1 MVVFQALTWESRDTD
16 DEHMIS
22 IFGKTEDGKSVCLTT
37 AFTPYFFV
45 KLPENINTPKIR
57 RIYEIIDQ
65 QCKDSLVAYTVVKSK
80 DVWGF
85 QNNQEFPFMK
95 ISFKHLQARRLVD
108 SFLRKPLDRTPE
120 LFDIFGVR
128 NVKVYESNLDPVLRL
143 MHRTGIQS
151 TGWLDTGDKCIR
163 SHLANVDMDLF
174 SNDWTTL
181 KPVAR
186 DDIAPFVVASVD
198 IECYS
203 KSRKFPDANN
213 TDDVCFQIAISL
225 CKFGSDEP
233 YDKTCLCYKKTD
245 SNLEGCNILSYPT
258 EKEMLEAFQ
267 KYLHQKDVD
276 IITGW
281 NIFGFDM
288 EYIYKRAQINRC
300 HYDFFNLGK
309 LKDTESELT
318 IKKLSSSA
326 LGDNLLKLLPM
337 SGRFIFDL
345 FHEIKKGYKLDSYK
359 LDNVSKLYLGDQK
372 IDMTPKEMFFRYE
385 EEDPVKLREV
395 AEYCIKDT
403 LLPHRL
409 MKKLCTLLNLVE
421 MAKATWVPV
430 PFLVE
435 RGQQIKV
442 FSQLTK
448 KARELGFMVPTI
460 RYGAI
465 PEEPYEGATV
475 LEAQKGAYYTPI
487 TALDF
492 ESLYPSIMM
501 AHNLCYSSYVM
512 DEKRY
517 GNVPGITY
525 ETFKIADRTYKF
537 AQDVPS
543 LLPAIL
549 LELKQFRK
557 QAKKDMAAATG
568 FMKEVYN
575 GKQLAYK
582 ISMNSVYGFTGAGKG
597 ILPCVPIAST
607 TTSKGRAMIEETK
620 NYVEKHFPGSKVRYG
635 DSVTPDTPLLIRQN
649 GEVKTTRIDSL
660 VDVYEL
666 RDDGKEIAEIDAE
679 VWTESG
685 FTPIQQ
691 IVRHKTT
698 KNIHRVLTHTGV
710 VDVTED
716 HSLLLKN
723 KEMIKPSE
731 VCLGTELLHGNSVEA
746 FGESDTSVTPE
757 EAKVMGFF
765 FGDGSCGHYDGKY
778 TWALNNSNMKYL
790 EEMKSL
796 CPFETRVY
804 DTIESSGVYKLNAV
818 GDVKSISTKYRSLFY
833 NQHKEKV
840 VPPCI
845 LGAPLSVVK
854 SFWEGYYM
862 ADGDKDVHGYTRMD
876 IKGKEGSM
884 GMYIIGRRLGYN
896 VSVNTRSDKPDVF
909 RQTWTTSSQR
919 KNPIAIKKLEL
930 VGETNGY
937 VYDLTTGSHHFHV
950 GPGEL
955 VVHNTDSVMVEF
967 DVGDRKGEEAIA
979 YSWEVGERAAEEC
992 SALFKKPNNL
1002 ELEKVY
1008 WPYFLYSKKRYA
1020 AKLWTKGKDDKMHM
1034 DYIDVKGLQLVR
1046 RDNTP
1051 HVREVCKELL
1061 DVVLTSSDP
1070 GPPKELAK
1078 ERAIELLS
1086 GDVPNEK
1093 LVLSQSLADT
1103 YKVAGKNVSVTSSES
1118 VNINQSHVQVVT
1130 KMRQRKPGSEPQSGD
1145 RVPYLL
1151 TKTEN
1156 AKAKAYEKAEDPKY
1170 VEEHGVPVDYHYYFL
1185 NKFLNPVCD
1194 LLDPL
1199 YENVKEEIFGEIIN
1213 QHKPPK
1219 PKREPALSTM
1229 KKDDLIAECKRRGLE
1244 ETGTLVVLRAR
1255 LKEARQGSVE
1265 DIFKNYELKQ
1275 SKDESSREDYADS

>member
-1 MVVFQALTWESRDTD
+1 MVAFQALTWESRDTD

-22 IFGKTEDGKSVCLTT
+22 IFGKTEEGKSVCLTT
-37 AFTPYFFV
+37 AFTPYFFI
-45 KLPENINTPKIR
+45 KLPPNIDTAKIR
-57 RIYEIIDQ
+57 RIYNILDE
-65 QCKDSLVAYTVVKSK
+65 QCKDSLVGYSVTKSK

-85 QNNQEFPFMK
+85 QNNEEFPFMK
-95 ISFKHLQARRLVD
+95 INFKNLQARRLTD
-108 SFLRKPLDRTPE
+108 SFLRRPLDRTPE
-120 LFDIFGVR
+120 LFNIFGVR

-151 TGWLDTGDKCIR
+151 TGWLETGDKCIR

-174 SNDWTTL
+174 CNDWTTL

-186 DDIAPFVVASVD
+186 DDVAPFVVASVD
-198 IECYS
+198 IECNS
-203 KSRKFPDANN
+203 STGKFPDANIPG
-213 TDDVCFQIAISL
+213 DACFQIAISL

-233 YDKTCLCYKKTD
+233 YDKTCLCYKQTD
-245 SNLEGCNILSYPT
+245 PNLEGSNILSFST
-258 EKEMLEAFQ
+258 EKEMLEAFH
-267 KYLHQKDVD
+267 KYLHKKDVD
-276 IITGW
+276 VITGW

-288 EYIYKRAQINRC
+288 EYIYKRAQINGC
-300 HYDFFNLGK
+300 HYSFFNLGK
-309 LKDTESELT
+309 LKDTESELV

-337 SGRFIFDL
+337 SGRFIFDM

-372 IDMTPKEMFFRYE
+372 IDMAPKEMFARYR

-403 LLPHRL
+403 LLPHKL

-421 MAKATWVPV
+421 MAKATWVPAN
-430 PFLVE
+430 FLVE

-475 LEAQKGAYYTPI
+475 LDAQKGAYYTPI

-492 ESLYPSIMM
+492 EALYPSIMM

-512 DEKRY
+512 DEKKY

-525 ETFKIADRTYKF
+525 ETFRVADRTYKF

-543 LLPAIL
+543 LLPSIL

-557 QAKKDMAAATG
+557 QAKRDMANATG

-607 TTSKGRAMIEETK
+607 TTCKGRSMIEETK
-620 NYVEKHFPGSKVRYG
+620 NYVEANFPGAKVRYG
-635 DSVTPDTPLLIRQN
+635 D
-649 GEVKTTRIDSL
+649 
-660 VDVYEL
+660 
-666 RDDGKEIAEIDAE
+666 
-679 VWTESG
+679 
-685 FTPIQQ
+685 
-691 IVRHKTT
+691 
-698 KNIHRVLTHTGV
+698 
-710 VDVTED
+710 
-716 HSLLLKN
+716 
-723 KEMIKPSE
+723 
-731 VCLGTELLHGNSVEA
+731 
-746 FGESDTSVTPE
+746 
-757 EAKVMGFF
+757 
-765 FGDGSCGHYDGKY
+765 
-778 TWALNNSNMKYL
+778 
-790 EEMKSL
+790 
-796 CPFETRVY
+796 
-804 DTIESSGVYKLNAV
+804 
-818 GDVKSISTKYRSLFY
+818 
-833 NQHKEKV
+833 
-840 VPPCI
+840 
-845 LGAPLSVVK
+845 
-854 SFWEGYYM
+854 
-862 ADGDKDVHGYTRMD
+862 
-876 IKGKEGSM
+876 
-884 GMYIIGRRLGYN
+884 
-896 VSVNTRSDKPDVF
+896 
-909 RQTWTTSSQR
+909 
-919 KNPIAIKKLEL
+919 
-930 VGETNGY
+930 
-937 VYDLTTGSHHFHV
+937 
-950 GPGEL
+950 
-955 VVHNTDSVMVEF
+955 TDSVMVEF
-967 DVGDRKGEEAIA
+967 DVGDRTGEDAIA

-1034 DYIDVKGLQLVR
+1034 DYIDIKGLQVVR

-1093 LVLSQSLADT
+1093 LILSQGLSDT
-1103 YKVAGKNVSVTSSES
+1103 YKVGGKNVSVTSSES

-1156 AKAKAYEKAEDPKY
+1156 PKAKAYEKAEDPKY
-1170 VEEHGVPVDYHYYFL
+1170 VEEHGVHVDYHYYFV

-1213 QHKPPK
+1213 QHKPVKPPK
-1219 PKREPALSTM
+1219 LPSLSGM
-1229 KKDDLIAECKRRGLE
+1229 KKDELIAECKRLGLE
-1244 ETGTLVVLRAR
+1244 EVGTLPILRGR
-1255 LKEARQGSVE
+1255 LKDARMKKEESVE
-1265 DIFKNYELKQ
+1265 DLFKNYELTQ
-1275 SKDESSREDYADS
+1275 SKNEPQ

>member
-1 MVVFQALTWESRDTD
+1 MVVFQALTWEARDGE
-16 DEHMIS
+16 DEHLIS
-22 IFGKTEDGKSVCLTT
+22 IFGKTEGGKSVCVTT
-37 AFTPYFFV
+37 AFTPYFFI
-45 KLPENINTPKIR
+45 KLPTGIDSQKVQ
-57 RIYEIIDQ
+57 RIYNILSDK
-65 QCKDSLVAYTVVKSK
+65 CKDSLVAYSLMKSK

-85 QNNQEFPFMK
+85 QNNEEFAFMK
-95 ISFKHLQARRLVD
+95 INFKDLQARRLVD

-120 LFDIFGVR
+120 LFELFGVR
-128 NVKVYESNLDPVLRL
+128 NVKVYESNIDPVLRL
-143 MHRTGIQS
+143 MHRTGIKS
-151 TGWLDTGDKCIR
+151 TGWLDSGEKCVR
-163 SHLANVDMDLF
+163 YQLANVDIDLF
-174 SNDWTTL
+174 CNDWTTL

-198 IECYS
+198 IECNS
-203 KSRKFPDANN
+203 STGKFPDANIPG
-213 TDDVCFQIAISL
+213 DACFQIAISL

-233 YDKTCLCYKKTD
+233 YDKTCLCYKQTD
-245 SNLEGCNILSYPT
+245 PNLEGCDIRSYAT
-258 EKEMLEAFQ
+258 EREMLEAFQ
-267 KYLHQKDVD
+267 KYIHTKDVD

-288 EYIYKRAQINRC
+288 EYIYRRAQINKC
-300 HYDFFNLGK
+300 HYEFYNLGK
-309 LKDTESELT
+309 LKDTDSELV

-345 FHEIKKGYKLDSYK
+345 FHEVKKGYKLDSYK
-359 LDNVSKLYLGDQK
+359 LDSVSKLYLGDQK
-372 IDMTPKEMFFRYE
+372 IDMAPKEMFARYK

-460 RYGAI
+460 RYGTI

-492 ESLYPSIMM
+492 EALYPSIMM

-512 DEKRY
+512 DEKKY

-525 ETFKIADRTYKF
+525 ETFNIGDRTYKF

-557 QAKKDMAAATG
+557 QAKRDMAAATG

-597 ILPCVPIAST
+597 ILPCIPIAST
-607 TTSKGRAMIEETK
+607 TTSKGRSMIEETK
-620 NYVEKHFPGSKVRYG
+620 NYVEKNFPGSKVRYG
-635 DSVTPDTPLLIRQN
+635 D
-649 GEVKTTRIDSL
+649 
-660 VDVYEL
+660 
-666 RDDGKEIAEIDAE
+666 
-679 VWTESG
+679 
-685 FTPIQQ
+685 
-691 IVRHKTT
+691 
-698 KNIHRVLTHTGV
+698 
-710 VDVTED
+710 
-716 HSLLLKN
+716 
-723 KEMIKPSE
+723 
-731 VCLGTELLHGNSVEA
+731 
-746 FGESDTSVTPE
+746 
-757 EAKVMGFF
+757 
-765 FGDGSCGHYDGKY
+765 
-778 TWALNNSNMKYL
+778 
-790 EEMKSL
+790 
-796 CPFETRVY
+796 
-804 DTIESSGVYKLNAV
+804 
-818 GDVKSISTKYRSLFY
+818 
-833 NQHKEKV
+833 
-840 VPPCI
+840 
-845 LGAPLSVVK
+845 
-854 SFWEGYYM
+854 
-862 ADGDKDVHGYTRMD
+862 
-876 IKGKEGSM
+876 
-884 GMYIIGRRLGYN
+884 
-896 VSVNTRSDKPDVF
+896 
-909 RQTWTTSSQR
+909 
-919 KNPIAIKKLEL
+919 
-930 VGETNGY
+930 
-937 VYDLTTGSHHFHV
+937 
-950 GPGEL
+950 
-955 VVHNTDSVMVEF
+955 TDSVMVEF

-1070 GPPKELAK
+1070 GPPKELAM

-1086 GDVPNEK
+1086 GDVPNNK
-1093 LVLSQSLADT
+1093 LVLSQSLSDS
-1103 YKVAGKNVSVTSSES
+1103 YKVGGKSVSITSPES
-1118 VNINQSHVQVVT
+1118 ININQSHVQVVN

-1151 TKTEN
+1151 TKTEDP
-1156 AKAKAYEKAEDPKY
+1156 KAKAFEKAEDPKY
-1170 VEEHGVPVDYHYYFL
+1170 VEENGVPVDYHYYFM

-1213 QHKPPK
+1213 QHKSQKPPK
-1219 PKREPALSTM
+1219 LPSLSGM
-1229 KKDDLIAECKRRGLE
+1229 KKDELVAECKRLGLDD
-1244 ETGTLVVLRAR
+1244 TGTAPILKAR
-1255 LKEARQGSVE
+1255 LKEARMKKEESVE
-1265 DIFKNYELKQ
+1265 DLFKNYNPSE
-1275 SKDESSREDYADS
+1275 SKDESV

>member
-1 MVVFQALTWESRDTD
+1 MVVFQALTWEARDGE
-16 DEHMIS
+16 DEHLIS
-22 IFGKTEDGKSVCLTT
+22 IFGKTEDGKSVCVTT
-37 AFTPYFFV
+37 AFTPYFFI
-45 KLPENINTPKIR
+45 KLPSGVDSQKVQ
-57 RIYEIIDQ
+57 RIYDILGN
-65 QCKDSLVAYTVVKSK
+65 QCKDSLVAYSLMKSK

-85 QNNQEFPFMK
+85 QNNEEFAYMK
-95 ISFKHLQARRLVD
+95 ISFKDLQARRLVD
-108 SFLRKPLDRTPE
+108 SFLRRPLDRSPE
-120 LFDIFGVR
+120 LYEIFGVR

-151 TGWLDTGDKCIR
+151 TGWLDSGERCVR
-163 SHLANVDMDLF
+163 SHIANVDIDLF
-174 SNDWTTL
+174 CNDWTTL

-198 IECYS
+198 IECNS
-203 KSRKFPDANN
+203 STGKFPDANILG
-213 TDDVCFQIAISL
+213 DACFQIAISL

-233 YDKTCLCYKKTD
+233 YDKTCLCYKQTD
-245 SNLEGCNILSYPT
+245 SNLEGCDIRSYAT

-267 KYLHQKDVD
+267 KYLHSKDID

-288 EYIYKRAQINRC
+288 EYIYKRAQINKC
-300 HYDFFNLGK
+300 NYDFYNLGK
-309 LKDTESELT
+309 LKDIDSQLV

-326 LGDNLLKLLPM
+326 LGDNFLKLLPM

-345 FHEIKKGYKLDSYK
+345 FHEVKKGYKLDSYK
-359 LDNVSKLYLGDQK
+359 LDSVSKLYLGDQK
-372 IDMTPKEMFFRYE
+372 IDMAPKEMFARYR

-409 MKKLCTLLNLVE
+409 MKKLCILLNLVE

-460 RYGAI
+460 RYGSL

-492 ESLYPSIMM
+492 EALYPSIMM

-512 DEKRY
+512 DERKY
-517 GNVPGITY
+517 GNIPGIEY
-525 ETFKIADRTYKF
+525 ETFNIGDRTYKF

-549 LELKQFRK
+549 SELKQFRK
-557 QAKKDMAAATG
+557 QAKRDMAAATG

-607 TTSKGRAMIEETK
+607 TTSKGRSMIEETK
-620 NYVEKHFPGSKVRYG
+620 NYVEKNFPGAYVRYG
-635 DSVTPDTPLLIRQN
+635 D
-649 GEVKTTRIDSL
+649 
-660 VDVYEL
+660 
-666 RDDGKEIAEIDAE
+666 
-679 VWTESG
+679 
-685 FTPIQQ
+685 
-691 IVRHKTT
+691 
-698 KNIHRVLTHTGV
+698 
-710 VDVTED
+710 
-716 HSLLLKN
+716 
-723 KEMIKPSE
+723 
-731 VCLGTELLHGNSVEA
+731 
-746 FGESDTSVTPE
+746 
-757 EAKVMGFF
+757 
-765 FGDGSCGHYDGKY
+765 
-778 TWALNNSNMKYL
+778 
-790 EEMKSL
+790 
-796 CPFETRVY
+796 
-804 DTIESSGVYKLNAV
+804 
-818 GDVKSISTKYRSLFY
+818 
-833 NQHKEKV
+833 
-840 VPPCI
+840 
-845 LGAPLSVVK
+845 
-854 SFWEGYYM
+854 
-862 ADGDKDVHGYTRMD
+862 
-876 IKGKEGSM
+876 
-884 GMYIIGRRLGYN
+884 
-896 VSVNTRSDKPDVF
+896 
-909 RQTWTTSSQR
+909 
-919 KNPIAIKKLEL
+919 
-930 VGETNGY
+930 
-937 VYDLTTGSHHFHV
+937 
-950 GPGEL
+950 
-955 VVHNTDSVMVEF
+955 TDSVMIEF
-967 DVGDRKGEEAIA
+967 DVGDRTGEEAIA

-1008 WPYFLYSKKRYA
+1008 CPYFLYSKKRYA
-1020 AKLWTKGKDDKMHM
+1020 AKLWTKGKDDNMHM

-1051 HVREVCKELL
+1051 HVREVSKELL
-1061 DVVLTSSDP
+1061 DVILTSSDP

-1086 GDVPNEK
+1086 GDVPNQK
-1093 LVLSQSLADT
+1093 LILSQGLSDS
-1103 YKVAGKNVSVTSSES
+1103 YKVGGKSVSVTSSES

-1151 TKTEN
+1151 TKTGDP
-1156 AKAKAYEKAEDPKY
+1156 KAKAFEKSEDPKY
-1170 VEEHGVPVDYHYYFL
+1170 VEENGIPVDYHYYFL

-1213 QHKPPK
+1213 QHKPVKPPK
-1219 PKREPALSTM
+1219 LPSLSGM
-1229 KKDDLIAECKRRGLE
+1229 KKEQLIAECKHLGLE
-1244 ETGTLVVLRAR
+1244 DTGTLAILRAR
-1255 LKEARQGSVE
+1255 LKEARTKDDSLE
-1265 DIFKNYELKQ
+1265 ELFKNYNPVEVRN
-1275 SKDESSREDYADS
+1275 ESV

>member
-1 MVVFQALTWESRDTD
+1 MVVFQALTWEARDGE
-16 DEHMIS
+16 DEHLIS
-22 IFGKTEDGKSVCLTT
+22 IFGKTEDGKSVCVTT
-37 AFTPYFFV
+37 AFTPYFFI
-45 KLPENINTPKIR
+45 KLPTGIDSQKVQ
-57 RIYEIIDQ
+57 RIYNILSDK
-65 QCKDSLVAYTVVKSK
+65 CKDSLVAYSLMKSK

-85 QNNQEFPFMK
+85 QNNEEFAFMK
-95 ISFKHLQARRLVD
+95 INFKDLQARRLVD

-120 LFDIFGVR
+120 LFELFGVR

-151 TGWLDTGDKCIR
+151 TGWLDSGEKCVR
-163 SHLANVDMDLF
+163 SHLANVDIDLF
-174 SNDWTTL
+174 CNDWTTL

-198 IECYS
+198 IECNS
-203 KSRKFPDANN
+203 STGKFPDA
-213 TDDVCFQIAISL
+213 TIPGDACFQIAISL

-233 YDKTCLCYKKTD
+233 YDKTCLCYKQTD
-245 SNLEGCNILSYPT
+245 PNLEGCDIRSYST

-267 KYLHQKDVD
+267 KYLHAKDVD

-288 EYIYKRAQINRC
+288 EYIYKRAQINKC
-300 HYDFFNLGK
+300 HYDFYNLGK
-309 LKDTESELT
+309 LKDVDSELV

-345 FHEIKKGYKLDSYK
+345 FHEVKKGYKLDSYK
-359 LDNVSKLYLGDQK
+359 LDSVSKLYLGDQK
-372 IDMTPKEMFFRYE
+372 IDMAPKEMFARYK

-492 ESLYPSIMM
+492 EALYPSIMM

-512 DEKRY
+512 DEKKY
-517 GNVPGITY
+517 GSVPGITY
-525 ETFKIADRTYKF
+525 ETFNIGDRTYKF

-557 QAKKDMAAATG
+557 QAKRDMAAATG

-607 TTSKGRAMIEETK
+607 TTSKGRSMIEETK
-620 NYVEKHFPGSKVRYG
+620 NYVEANFPGAKVRYG
-635 DSVTPDTPLLIRQN
+635 D
-649 GEVKTTRIDSL
+649 
-660 VDVYEL
+660 
-666 RDDGKEIAEIDAE
+666 
-679 VWTESG
+679 
-685 FTPIQQ
+685 
-691 IVRHKTT
+691 
-698 KNIHRVLTHTGV
+698 
-710 VDVTED
+710 
-716 HSLLLKN
+716 
-723 KEMIKPSE
+723 
-731 VCLGTELLHGNSVEA
+731 
-746 FGESDTSVTPE
+746 
-757 EAKVMGFF
+757 
-765 FGDGSCGHYDGKY
+765 
-778 TWALNNSNMKYL
+778 
-790 EEMKSL
+790 
-796 CPFETRVY
+796 
-804 DTIESSGVYKLNAV
+804 
-818 GDVKSISTKYRSLFY
+818 
-833 NQHKEKV
+833 
-840 VPPCI
+840 
-845 LGAPLSVVK
+845 
-854 SFWEGYYM
+854 
-862 ADGDKDVHGYTRMD
+862 
-876 IKGKEGSM
+876 
-884 GMYIIGRRLGYN
+884 
-896 VSVNTRSDKPDVF
+896 
-909 RQTWTTSSQR
+909 
-919 KNPIAIKKLEL
+919 
-930 VGETNGY
+930 
-937 VYDLTTGSHHFHV
+937 
-950 GPGEL
+950 
-955 VVHNTDSVMVEF
+955 TDSVMVEF

-1086 GDVPNEK
+1086 GDVPNDK
-1093 LVLSQSLADT
+1093 LTLSQSLSDS
-1103 YKVAGKNVSVTSSES
+1103 YKVGGKAVSVTSPES

-1151 TKTEN
+1151 TKTEDP
-1156 AKAKAYEKAEDPKY
+1156 KAKAFEKAEDPKY
-1170 VEEHGVPVDYHYYFL
+1170 VEENGVPVDYHYYFL

-1213 QHKPPK
+1213 QHKPKKPPK
-1219 PKREPALSTM
+1219 LPSLSGM
-1229 KKDDLIAECKRRGLE
+1229 KKDELIAECKRLGLE
-1244 ETGTLVVLRAR
+1244 DNGTAPILKAR
-1255 LKEARQGSVE
+1255 LKEARMRKEESIE
-1265 DIFKNYELKQ
+1265 DLFKNYNPTD
-1275 SKDESSREDYADS
+1275 SKDESV

>member
-1 MVVFQALTWESRDTD
+1 MVVFQALTWEARDKD
-16 DEHMIS
+16 DEHLIS
-22 IFGKTEDGKSVCLTT
+22 IFGKTEDSKSVCVTT
-37 AFTPYFFV
+37 AFRPYFFI
-45 KLPENINTPKIR
+45 KLPGNINEKKVKQ
-57 RIYEIIDQ
+57 IYNILSQ
-65 QCKDSLVAYTVVKSK
+65 KCKDSLTTYSFFNSK

-85 QNNQEFPFMK
+85 QNNEEFPFMK
-95 ISFKHLQARRLVD
+95 LEFKHLQARRLVD
-108 SFLRKPLDRTPE
+108 SFLKQPLDRTPE
-120 LFDIFGVR
+120 LQEIFGVR
-128 NVKVYESNLDPVLRL
+128 NVKVYESNLDPMLRL

-151 TGWLDTGDKCIR
+151 TGWLDTGNSCVR
-163 SHLANVDMDLF
+163 SHLANVDIDLF
-174 SNDWTTL
+174 CNSWTTL
-181 KPVAR
+181 KPVDR

-198 IECYS
+198 IECNS
-203 KSRKFPDANN
+203 STGKFPDA
-213 TDDVCFQIAISL
+213 DILGDACFQIAISL

-233 YDKTCLCYKKTD
+233 YDKTCLCYKQTD
-245 SNLEGCNILSYPT
+245 SDLEGCRILSFDT
-258 EKEMLEAFQ
+258 ERDMIEEFQ
-267 KYLHQKDVD
+267 KYIQKNDVD

-281 NIFGFDM
+281 NIFGFDF
-288 EYIYKRAQINRC
+288 EYIYKRAKVTRC
-300 HYDFFNLGK
+300 DPDFYNLGK
-309 LKDTESELT
+309 LRETESELV

-326 LGDNLLKLLPM
+326 LGDNVLKLLPM
-337 SGRFIFDL
+337 SGRFIFDM

-359 LDNVSKLYLGDQK
+359 LDNVSKLYLGDRK
-372 IDMTPKEMFFRYE
+372 IDMAPKEMFARYRE
-385 EEDPVKLREV
+385 GDPIKLREV

-403 LLPHRL
+403 ILPHKL

-460 RYGAI
+460 RYGAL

-475 LEAQKGAYYTPI
+475 LDAQKGAYYTPI

-492 ESLYPSIMM
+492 ESLYPSIMV

-512 DEKRY
+512 DEKQY
-517 GNVPGITY
+517 GNIPGVNY
-525 ETFKIADRTYKF
+525 ETFTVGDRTYKF

-543 LLPAIL
+543 LLPTIL
-549 LELKQFRK
+549 MELKQFRK
-557 QAKKDMAAATG
+557 QAKRDMANATG

-607 TTSKGRAMIEETK
+607 TTSKGRSMIEETK
-620 NYVEKHFPGSKVRYG
+620 MYVEKNFPGANVRYG
-635 DSVTPDTPLLIRQN
+635 DSVTPDTPLLIRKN
-649 GEVKTTRIDSL
+649 GIIQTARIDSL
-660 VDVYEL
+660 VDLYEI
-666 RDDGKEIAEIDAE
+666 RDDGKEIAEINAE

-685 FTPIQQ
+685 FTQIKQ

-731 VCLGTELLHGNSVEA
+731 VTLGTELLHGDCVSTFCDV
-746 FGESDTSVTPE
+746 DTDITLE

-765 FGDGSCGHYDGKY
+765 FGDGSCGHYDSKY
-778 TWALNNSNMKYL
+778 TWALNNADMKFL
-790 EEMKSL
+790 EEMKQL
-796 CPFETRVY
+796 CPFETKIY
-804 DTIESSGVYKLNAV
+804 DTIKSSGVYKLNAI
-818 GDVKSISTKYRSLFY
+818 GDVKSISLKYRGLFY
-833 NQHKEKV
+833 NEHKEKV
-840 VPPCI
+840 VPACI
-845 LGAPLSVVK
+845 LNAPLHIVK

-862 ADGDKDVHGYTRMD
+862 ADGDKDGNGYTRMD

-884 GMYIIGRRLGYN
+884 GMYILGRRLGYT
-896 VSVNTRSDKPDVF
+896 VSINTRSDKQDIF
-909 RQTWTTSSQR
+909 RQTWTTSIQR

-930 VGETNGY
+930 IGETEGY
-937 VYDLTTGSHHFHV
+937 VYDLTTESHHFHV
-950 GPGEL
+950 GPGDM

-967 DVGDRKGEEAIA
+967 DVGGRIGIEAIE
-979 YSWEVGERAAEEC
+979 YSWKVGEQAAKEC

-1008 WPYFLYSKKRYA
+1008 CPYFLYSKKRYA
-1020 AKLWTKGKDDKMHM
+1020 AKLWTPGKDGKMHM
-1034 DYIDVKGLQLVR
+1034 DYTDVKGLQIVR

-1051 HVREVCKELL
+1051 HMREVCKELL
-1061 DVVLTSSDP
+1061 DVILTSSDP

-1086 GDVPNEK
+1086 GDVPNSK
-1093 LVLSQSLADT
+1093 LVLSQGLSDS
-1103 YKVAGKNVSVTSSES
+1103 YKVGGKTVSVTSSES
-1118 VNINQSHVQVVT
+1118 VNINQSHVQVVS

-1145 RVPYLL
+1145 RVPYLI
-1151 TKTEN
+1151 TKTGDP
-1156 AKAKAYEKAEDPKY
+1156 KAKAFEKAEDPKY
-1170 VEEHGVPVDYHYYFL
+1170 VEEHNIPVDYHYYFM
-1185 NKFLNPVCD
+1185 NKFLNPICD

-1199 YENVKEEIFGEIIN
+1199 YENVKEEIFGDIIH

-1219 PKREPALSTM
+1219 PPREPALSTM
-1229 KKDDLIAECKRRGLE
+1229 KKDELIAECKRLGLE
-1244 ETGTLVVLRAR
+1244 ETGTLVLLRGR
-1255 LKEARQGSVE
+1255 IKEARAKKNESV
-1265 DIFKNYELKQ
+1265 DDLFKKYELEENKN
-1275 SKDESSREDYADS
+1275 D